1 MCPSPRSEPMT
12 CPQKTSSTC
21 FLEYKHQ
28 WLLYSCLVEWSLMI
42 VIIIIRCWWWFVMIG
57 LPVCLVLPL
66 EWVQNWVLLKVGGT
80 FLNLKFEIREK
91 NKEYCFEVKKPL
103 CFNVK
108 RTVINALY
116 VTPHNFSFNMSCSFD
131 GTQVERELT
140 SACVPCPE
148 VSTSYNTSVTAS
160 FARSRI
166 KRDGRGIAFLCIR
179 SRFLH

>member
-1 MCPSPRSEPMT
+1 M
-12 CPQKTSSTC
+12 
-21 FLEYKHQ
+21 
-28 WLLYSCLVEWSLMI
+28 
-42 VIIIIRCWWWFVMIG
+42 G
-57 LPVCLVLPL
+57 D
-66 EWVQNWVLLKVGGT
+66 T
-80 FLNLKFEIREK
+80 FFNFKFEIREK

-103 CFNVK
+103 AFVCFNVK

-116 VTPHNFSFNMSCSFD
+116 VTPRNVSFNMSCSFD